1 MRISAVAILSMTVAD
16 PEFSKGGFQDSKTCI
31 TFFFWERGAQ
41 LEIEKFIL
49 F

>member
-31 TFFFWERGAQ
+31 TFFFLGEGGS
-41 LEIEKFIL
+41 IGN
-49 F
+49 